1 MAQPKKLTQ
10 KQKQEKKLL
19 DALETYKTELA
30 RLRKAIITQP
40 KENDTWQWA
49 AIQIFKD
56 LGSLGEHPEISKWR
70 NYALKT
76 ARDASSS
83 FTL

>member
-1 MAQPKKLTQ
+1 MAQPKKLTH

-30 RLRKAIITQP
+30 RLRKAIINQP
-40 KENDTWQWA
+40 MENDTWQWA
-49 AIQIFKD
+49 ALQIFKD
-56 LGSLGEHPEISKWR
+56 LGTLGEHPEIAKWR
-70 NYALKT
+70 NYALGL

-83 FTL
+83 FTF